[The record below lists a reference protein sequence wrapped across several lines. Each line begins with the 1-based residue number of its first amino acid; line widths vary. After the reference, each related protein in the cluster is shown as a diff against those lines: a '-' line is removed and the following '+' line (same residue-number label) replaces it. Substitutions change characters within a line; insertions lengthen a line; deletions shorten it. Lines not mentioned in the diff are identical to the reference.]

1 VASKVEGY
9 GPELFTLMR
18 KHMVLVVEVN
28 GARCSRT
35 KSARQNKRVGET
47 RLNEMNRVLEVFG
60 HERDNVIHYCCHA
73 LDCLQNVRWL
83 WDQPPIIMKLA
94 LLSCPF
100 LKM

>member
-35 KSARQNKRVGET
+35 KSARQNKRAGET
-47 RLNEMNRVLEVFG
+47 RLNEMNRVLEVLVTKG
-60 HERDNVIHYCCHA
+60 
-73 LDCLQNVRWL
+73 
-83 WDQPPIIMKLA
+83 IMSFTIAVTL
-94 LLSCPF
+94 
-100 LKM
+100 